1 MTSSSAPEP
10 STPHLV
16 PGRDVPAGEPA
27 RGPGAAAGT
36 AAGAAPHRLGEH
48 LVGGRAV
55 AAEGDRVLEVVDPAT
70 GERVGEVVPATDE
83 EVGRAVAAA
92 DAARTAWRR
101 TPPGERAA
109 ALRAAAAA
117 VRADADELGALL
129 TSTTG
134 RLLGQ
139 ARASAEVAAELLE
152 EAAVTGVLDTGRSL
166 GGSVDAVDVVR
177 REPRGV
183 VAVLTPWNDPY
194 PAAAGLLAAALV
206 TGNTVVHKPSERSAR
221 AGHELA
227 RRIAGALPD
236 GVLNVLAGD
245 GATGAALAAD
255 PRVHVVAHVG
265 STETGRR
272 IAAAVGA
279 RGGRALLENGGK
291 DPLVVDA
298 GVDPAWAA
306 QQVAVGAFTNTG
318 QLCTAVE
325 RVYLHEDVAD
335 AVLAELVALAD
346 GLRPGDPAA
355 PATGLGP
362 LVDERQLALVDEH
375 VREAVE
381 AGARVLAG
389 GARLDRP
396 GSFYPATV
404 LDGCTDGMRLMTEET
419 FGPVA
424 AVTRVAS
431 FAEGLALAA
440 AGDYGLAATVLTP
453 STAHALEA
461 AEALEVGT
469 VKVNAVFG
477 GAPGGSADPRRGS
490 GQGRGFGP
498 DLLGELTALK
508 AVHLE
513 AAPTA

>member
-1 MTSSSAPEP
+1 MPQPLPAP
-10 STPHLV
+10 
-16 PGRDVPAGEPA
+16 GPAG
-27 RGPGAAAGT
+27 GAGT
-36 AAGAAPHRLGEH
+36 AEQ
-48 LVGGRAV
+48 LVGGRA
-55 AAEGDRVLEVVDPAT
+55 APARGDRVLALRDPVT
-70 GERVGEVVPATDE
+70 GEAAGDLVLASDAEVDA
-83 EVGRAVAAA
+83 AVAAA
-92 DAARTAWRR
+92 DAARAAWRR

-109 ALRAAAAA
+109 ALRAAAAV
-117 VRADADELGALL
+117 VRADADELADLL
-129 TSTTG
+129 CATTG

-139 ARASAEVAAELLE
+139 ARASALVAAELLE

-166 GGSVDAVDVVR
+166 GGAVGAVDVVR

-221 AGHELA
+221 PGLELG
-227 RRIAGALPD
+227 RRIAAALPQ
-236 GVLNVLAGD
+236 GVLSVLVGD
-245 GATGAALAAD
+245 GTTGAALAAD

-265 STETGRR
+265 STATGRS
-272 IAAAVGA
+272 IAATVGA
-279 RGGRALLENGGK
+279 RGGRVLLENGGK
-291 DPLVVDA
+291 DALVVDA

-306 QQVAVGAFTNTG
+306 QQVALGAFANTG

-335 AVLAELVALAD
+335 AVLAELVSLAE
-346 GLRPGDPAA
+346 GLRTGDPAD
-355 PATGLGP
+355 PATTLGP
-362 LVDERQLALVDEH
+362 LVDERARALVAAH
-375 VREAVE
+375 VDEAVA
-381 AGARVLAG
+381 AGARLLTGGEVPAG
-389 GARLDRP
+389 P
-396 GSFYPATV
+396 GCCYPATV
-404 LDGCTDGMRLMTEET
+404 VEGCTAGMRLMAEET

-424 AVTRVAS
+424 AVTRVRT
-431 FAEGLALAA
+431 FEEGLALAD
-440 AGDYGLAATVLTP
+440 AGAYGLAATVLTP
-453 STAHALEA
+453 SQAHALEA
-461 AEALEVGT
+461 AERLEVGT

-513 AAPTA
+513 AAPAT

>member
-1 MTSSSAPEP
+1 MPATGGPRPA
-10 STPHLV
+10 V
-16 PGRDVPAGEPA
+16 VPA
-27 RGPGAAAGT
+27 R
-36 AAGAAPHRLGEH
+36 RLAEH
-48 LVGGRAV
+48 LVGGRSV
-55 AAEGDRVLEVVDPAT
+55 AAGGARTLQLVDPAT
-70 GERVGEVVPATDE
+70 GGAAGELVPADDDE
-83 EVGRAVAAA
+83 VAAA
-92 DAARTAWRR
+92 VDAADGARAAWRR
-101 TPPGERAA
+101 TAPGERAA

-129 TSTTG
+129 TATTG

-166 GGSVDAVDVVR
+166 GGAVDAVDVVR

-221 AGHELA
+221 PGLELG
-227 RRIAGALPD
+227 RRIAAALPD
-236 GVLNVLAGD
+236 GVLSVLVGD
-245 GATGAALAAD
+245 GETGAALVAD

-265 STETGRR
+265 STATGRR
-272 IAAAVGA
+272 IAAVAGA
-279 RGGRALLENGGK
+279 RGGRVLLENGGK
-291 DPLVVDA
+291 DALVVDE

-306 QQVAVGAFTNTG
+306 QQVALGAFTNTG

-325 RVYLHEDVAD
+325 RVYVHEAVAD
-335 AVLAELVALAD
+335 AVLAELVELAE
-346 GLRPGDPAA
+346 GLRTGDPAD
-355 PATGLGP
+355 PGTTLGP
-362 LVDERQLALVDEH
+362 LVDERQLDLVAEH
-375 VREAVE
+375 VGEAVA
-381 AGARVLAG
+381 AGARLLAG
-389 GARLDRP
+389 GARVDRA
-396 GSFYPATV
+396 GCFYPATV
-404 LDGCTDGMRLMTEET
+404 LDGCTPAMRLMTEET

-431 FAEGLALAA
+431 FAEGLDRAD
-440 AGDYGLAATVLTP
+440 AGAYGLAATVLTP
-453 STAHALEA
+453 SQAHALEA
-461 AEALEVGT
+461 AERLEVGT

-513 AAPTA
+513 AAPTS